1 MPSSLGQAPGHR
13 HRLVVRHVRD
23 LVDQRQV
30 EVLGHEARAD
40 ALDLVRRR
48 LELLA
53 ARVWLITGE
62 WIGSTATEC
71 SAWPLVA
78 RRSATRR

>member
-1 MPSSLGQAPGHR
+1 LASRRAIATASSL
-13 HRLVVRHVRD
+13 RHVLD

-30 EVLGHEARAD
+30 EVLGHEARAE

-53 ARVWLITGE
+53 
-62 WIGSTATEC
+62 GSG
-71 SAWPLVA
+71 SG
-78 RRSATRR
+78 